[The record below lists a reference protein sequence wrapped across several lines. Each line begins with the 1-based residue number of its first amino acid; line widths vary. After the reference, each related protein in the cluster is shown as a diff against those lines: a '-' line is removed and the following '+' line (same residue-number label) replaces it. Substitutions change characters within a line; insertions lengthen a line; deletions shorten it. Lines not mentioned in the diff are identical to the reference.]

1 MGSKI
6 GKRAFISP
14 ENDGLRELDFLDVGD
29 DCHILTPNI
38 NSHYAD
44 HGVMQFCPVL
54 FSDGCEVN
62 PGATLMP
69 LTEYGEKSTVRPFS
83 VTTKGQSIKP
93 NTTYIGNIC
102 NTVRKPVEKVAV
114 LFAGLGSAYC
124 GMLKEVETYPK
135 AQAVLQ
141 QASDILGMDIA
152 KLCSTGADPK
162 KLEDVHVAQLVVTVM
177 NLVSVE
183 IMKQREALL
192 MSHATI
198 VSGFSVGEFAALYFA
213 GAISFEDTLRLVQ
226 IQCQEFAKLK
236 ERGTLCNV
244 RGLPRHQVKRI
255 IKRFNCQIATI
266 ISDHGAS
273 KHGGTVEKNVYVCG
287 GKADDIDALVSHVNE
302 LGKKDTKTDLE
313 AGKRASISAKKLR
326 VETAN
331 HTSLMKPAVTRFRKS
346 LISTNITFPRD
357 HVVYSNVTGRPYTSV
372 EEIRK
377 LLPIQ
382 MAKPVKWHSTIT
394 NIHLDEGCSQFIECG
409 AMRSQSSMVK
419 LIFGDKKGLTFYSS
433 DQKESSTSE

>member
-1 MGSKI
+1 
-6 GKRAFISP
+6 
-14 ENDGLRELDFLDVGD
+14 
-29 DCHILTPNI
+29 
-38 NSHYAD
+38 
-44 HGVMQFCPVL
+44 
-54 FSDGCEVN
+54 
-62 PGATLMP
+62 MP

-83 VTTKGQSIKP
+83 VTTKGQRIKP
-93 NTTYIGNIC
+93 NTTYMGNIC

-162 KLEDVHVAQLVVTVM
+162 KLEDVHVAQVVVTVM

-192 MSHATI
+192 MSQATI

-213 GAISFEDTLRLVQ
+213 GAISFEDTLKLVQ

-236 ERGTLCNV
+236 ECGTLCNV
-244 RGLPRHQVKRI
+244 RGLPRHQVERI
-255 IKRFNCQIATI
+255 NKRFNCQIANI

-273 KHGGTVEKNVYVCG
+273 KQGGLVEKNVYVCG
-287 GKADDIDALVSHVNE
+287 GKADDIDDLVSHVNE
-302 LGKKDTKTDLE
+302 LGKKDTKSDLE
-313 AGKRASISAKKLR
+313 AGKRPIISAKKLR

-331 HTSLMKPAVTRFRKS
+331 RKLLSRFNEPCQIICLISTLLLVISDTSLMKPAMARFRKT
-346 LISTNITFPRD
+346 LLSTHITFPRD

-372 EEIRK
+372 KEIRK
-377 LLPIQ
+377 LLPMQ
-382 MAKPVKWHSTIT
+382 MVKPVKWHSTIT
-394 NIHLDEGCSQFIECG
+394 SIHLEEGCNQFIECG

-419 LIFGDKKGLTFYSS
+419 LILGDKAGLTFYSS
-433 DQKESSTSE
+433 DQKES